1 MMQDITGQISRD
13 GNLLGYV
20 DHKNPLIF
28 QDSFDSGIRSE
39 WDKWVNS
46 GTWSDYIQSYNGKL
60 RIQYTETEA
69 YNGGVN
75 YPLPAGDWEIR
86 AWISGIENPNQTCTR
101 NIFLRQDINTDYKVE
116 YKFTAPST
124 YTMKVMDHKW
134 APLWSMT
141 GNEAS
146 TWRIRFQNG
155 KLSFYRKPDS
165 GSESLVVTTT
175 SQTGLNNV
183 YFNFKGS
190 SAGFSGTVWMDD
202 FCLTRLN
209 HPRTYNMKPVH
220 SYAQQEYTG
229 ALLIDYLSE
238 PPLFPYL
245 IRNRGRI
252 YSEGYESSCLATYSN
267 CTWTSKD
274 SYSAMYF
281 NGSDSVIKSAGVYY
295 RLSNMVSDKFTITAW
310 AYIDPATSSE
320 SLILGKTSDSTESY
334 DYAVILTAPSK
345 GIQVRIN
352 TDTRAQFNNA
362 WQFNRWHHIAVTY
375 DRTLPSNQINAYVD
389 GVLAGQ
395 QSGYTTA
402 VTANIKPIFIGSR
415 DGVSGQLKGYLRNV
429 RLYNTAL
436 TQEEI
441 MDEMNRDY
449 IPRSEDYTLIQSPT
463 TGRSA
468 PPLQLKYY

>member
-20 DHKNPLIF
+20 NHKNPLIF
-28 QDSFDSGIRSE
+28 SDSFDSAIRPE
-39 WDKWVNS
+39 WGKWVNS

-60 RIQYTETEA
+60 RIQYTGTGA
-69 YNGGVN
+69 YDGGVS

-86 AWISGIENPNQTCTR
+86 AWMSGIENPNQTCIWSL
-101 NIFLRQDINTDYKVE
+101 NLRQNTDTHYKVQ
-116 YKFTAPST
+116 YMFTAPST
-124 YTMKVMDHKW
+124 YTMAVIAHKW
-134 APLWSMT
+134 GPLWSMT

-183 YFNFKGS
+183 YFNLGGS
-190 SAGFSGTVWMDD
+190 SAGSSGTVWMDD

-238 PPLFPYL
+238 PPLSSYL

-252 YSEGYESSCLATYSN
+252 YSEGYESSGLATYSN

-274 SYSAMYF
+274 GYSAMYF
-281 NGSDSVIKSAGVYY
+281 NGSDSVITSKVYV
-295 RLSNMVSDKFTITAW
+295 RFSNMVSDKFTITAW
-310 AYIDPATSSE
+310 AYIDPGTSTD
-320 SLILGKTSDSTESY
+320 SLIMGKTSDGIADYDWGLLISRARKGVDVWVNGSSRLSTMNSF
-334 DYAVILTAPSK
+334 
-345 GIQVRIN
+345 G
-352 TDTRAQFNNA
+352 FN
-362 WQFNRWHHIAVTY
+362 QWHHIAVTY
-375 DRTLPSNQINAYVD
+375 DRTLASNNVKAYVD
-389 GVLAGQ
+389 GVLVGQ

-402 VTANIKPIFIGSR
+402 VAVNSKPIFIGSR
-415 DGVSGQLKGYLRNV
+415 NGIDGQLKGYLRNV

-436 TQEEI
+436 SQEEI
-441 MDEMNRDY
+441 LDEMQRDY
-449 IPRSEDYTLIQSPT
+449 IPPVETYTKELSSI
-463 TGRSA
+463 TGTEE
-468 PPLQLKYY
+468 PPLQVKYY

>member
-39 WDKWVNS
+39 WGKWVNS

-60 RIQYTETEA
+60 RIQYPGTGA
-69 YNGGVN
+69 YNGGVY

-86 AWISGIENPNQTCTR
+86 AWMSGIENPNQSCIWTL
-101 NIFLRQDINTDYKVE
+101 FLRLDSDAHYKVE

-124 YTMKVMDHKW
+124 YTMRVLDHKW
-134 APLWSMT
+134 EPLWSMT

-175 SQTGLNNV
+175 SQTGLNDV
-183 YFNFKGS
+183 CFSFVGS

-238 PPLFPYL
+238 PPLSSYL

-252 YSEGYESSCLATYSN
+252 YSGGYEYSGLASYSN
-267 CTWTSKD
+267 CTWSSKD
-274 SYSAMYF
+274 GYAAMYF
-281 NGSDSVIKSAGVYY
+281 NGTNSVIRSEIYAHPMG
-295 RLSNMVSDKFTITAW
+295 MVSDKFTITAW

-320 SLILGKTSDSTESY
+320 SLILGKTSASTASY

-352 TDTRAQFNNA
+352 TDTRAKFNNA
-362 WQFNRWHHIAVTY
+362 WQFNRWHHLAVTF
-375 DRTLPSNQINAYVD
+375 DRTLASNNVKAYVD
-389 GVLAGQ
+389 GVLVGQ
-395 QSGYTTA
+395 ATYTSA
-402 VTANIKPIFIGSR
+402 VAANSKPIFIGSR
-415 DGVSGQLKGYLRNV
+415 NGVAGQLKGYLRNV

-441 MDEMNRDY
+441 LDEMQRDY
-449 IPRSEDYTLIQSPT
+449 IPPVETYTKELSSIT
-463 TGRSA
+463 WTEE
-468 PPLQLKYY
+468 PPLQVKYY

>member
-1 MMQDITGQISRD
+1 MMQDITGGISRD

-39 WDKWVNS
+39 WGKYVNS

-60 RIQYTETEA
+60 RIQYTGTGA
-69 YNGGVN
+69 YDGGVF

-86 AWISGIENPNQTCTR
+86 VWMSGIENSNQTC
-101 NIFLRQDINTDYKVE
+101 IWYLFLRQDLDTHYKVQ
-116 YKFTAPST
+116 YMFTAPST
-124 YTMKVMDHKW
+124 YTMKVLDHKW

-155 KLSFYRKPDS
+155 RLSFYRKPDS

-175 SQTGLNNV
+175 SQIGLNIV
-183 YFNFKGS
+183 YFDFWGS

-220 SYAQQEYTG
+220 SYAQQEYTE

-238 PPLFPYL
+238 PPLSSYL
-245 IRNRGRI
+245 LRNRGRI
-252 YSEGYESSCLATYSN
+252 YSEGYESSGLATYSN

-274 SYSAMYF
+274 GYAAMYF
-281 NGSDSVIKSAGVYY
+281 NGTNSVIRSDIYAHPAGI
-295 RLSNMVSDKFTITAW
+295 VSDKFTITAW

-320 SLILGKTSDSTESY
+320 SLILGKTSASTASY

-402 VTANIKPIFIGSR
+402 VTAILKPIFIGSS
-415 DGVSGQLKGYLRNV
+415 GVAGQLKGYLRNV

-441 MDEMNRDY
+441 LDEMQRDY
-449 IPRSEDYTLIQSPT
+449 IPPVETYTKELSSI
-463 TGRSA
+463 TGTEE
-468 PPLQLKYY
+468 PPLQVKYY

>member
-20 DHKNPLIF
+20 NHKNPLIF
-28 QDSFDSGIRSE
+28 SDSFDSAIRSE
-39 WDKWVNS
+39 WGKWVNS

-60 RIQYTETEA
+60 RIQYTGTGA
-69 YNGGVN
+69 YNGGVY

-86 AWISGIENPNQTCTR
+86 AWMSGIENPNQTCTW
-101 NIFLRQDINTDYKVE
+101 NLSLRQNTNAHYKVE

-124 YTMKVMDHKW
+124 YTMKVIDHKW

-175 SQTGLNNV
+175 SQIGLNDV
-183 YFNFKGS
+183 YFNFSGS

-238 PPLFPYL
+238 PPLSSYL

-252 YSEGYESSCLATYSN
+252 YSEGYESSGLATYSN

-274 SYSAMYF
+274 GYSAMYF
-281 NGSDSVIKSAGVYY
+281 NGSDSVIKSEVYV

-310 AYIDPATSSE
+310 AYIDPTTTDE
-320 SLILGKTSDSTESY
+320 SLILGKTSVDTANY
-334 DYAVILTAPSK
+334 DYGLILYKPSK

-352 TDTRAQFNNA
+352 TDTRASSTMPGNSTGG
-362 WQFNRWHHIAVTY
+362 I
-375 DRTLPSNQINAYVD
+375 TL
-389 GVLAGQ
+389 L
-395 QSGYTTA
+395 
-402 VTANIKPIFIGSR
+402 
-415 DGVSGQLKGYLRNV
+415 
-429 RLYNTAL
+429 
-436 TQEEI
+436 
-441 MDEMNRDY
+441 
-449 IPRSEDYTLIQSPT
+449 
-463 TGRSA
+463 
-468 PPLQLKYY
+468 